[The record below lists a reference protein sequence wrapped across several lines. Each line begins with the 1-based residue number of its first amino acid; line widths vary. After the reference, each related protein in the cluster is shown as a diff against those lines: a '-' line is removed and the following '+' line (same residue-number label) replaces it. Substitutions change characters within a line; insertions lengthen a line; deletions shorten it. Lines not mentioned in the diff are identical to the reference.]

1 MSDPMTTEQ
10 KDWIDNASIE
20 DLLRKWRFASS
31 GDPMFKD
38 ATGEYFA
45 EVMKKKRDDTA
56 YTAASKR
63 LMR

>member
-1 MSDPMTTEQ
+1 MTTEQ

-20 DLLRKWRFASS
+20 DLLRKWRFDSI

-45 EVMKKKRDDTA
+45 EVMKKKRGEDPAA

-63 LMR
+63 LMRG